1 MKSPLCNN
9 CELHDSRKRITVK
22 LDDWVNSKKIYLCRN
37 CYYKIIKDLGLGGEN
52 E

>member
-1 MKSPLCNN
+1 MKTPLCNR

-22 LDDWVNSKKIYLCRN
+22 LDSWQNERKIYLCNN
-37 CYYKIIKDLGLGGEN
+37 CYYKIIRELNIGGE